1 MSYESEMKKKGLDAA
16 LEEQM
21 LAKEYMKNVGINQ
34 YLLEQE
40 DKKRQSEAIMAQNKQ
55 FEDKIRGLT
64 QEELEALRSAITIDP
79 DKNPEEF
86 MGPSQ
91 LLAYGQTM
99 KKIEGMTAEEL
110 EALIAA
116 ITKSQEAVNK
126 FMEQLPPITSYN
138 FGRALLK
145 LADKRRQE
153 HPTFIKISENLGK
166 YIGEYSDINK
176 KGRR

>member
-64 QEELEALRSAITIDP
+64 QEELEELR
-79 DKNPEEF
+79 
-86 MGPSQ
+86 
-91 LLAYGQTM
+91 LAVT
-99 KKIEGMTAEEL
+99 KGMTAEEL